1 MIVDGNKTAKSIQ
14 YTLLIALAVI
24 TLLPMLLALVGGF
37 KNLAQLRLDLFGW
50 PDPFLW
56 ENYVDV
62 LHPKRSRFFLSL
74 FNSMLIMSTTVMLG
88 VVLSSFAGFALSR
101 IKFPGR
107 ELIFNIFLVGLL
119 FPPAVAILPLY
130 VELKAIHLLDNYFGV
145 ILPQVAFAL
154 PMQIMLVR
162 SFFKQIPMELEE
174 SATIDGCTQFQFLV
188 RIVIPLSKPVLTTI
202 AILAMVGSW
211 NSYFLPLLILNSE
224 KYFTLPMG
232 VMSFASQYVYNWPL
246 VLAYITLAMVPAVI
260 FYMLA
265 QKYIIEGLT
274 SGAVK
279 Q

>member
-14 YTLLIALAVI
+14 YTLLIALAVL

-88 VVLSSFAGFALSR
+88 VILSSFAGFALSR

-107 ELIFNIFLVGLL
+107 ELIFNFFLVGLL

-130 VELKAIHLLDNYFGV
+130 VQLKSMYLLDNYFGV

-174 SATIDGCTQFQFLV
+174 SATIDGCTQLQFLV

>member
-1 MIVDGNKTAKSIQ
+1 MIVDGNKTAKTIQ
-14 YTLLIALAVI
+14 YTLLIALAVL

-88 VVLSSFAGFALSR
+88 VILSSFAGFALSR

-130 VELKAIHLLDNYFGV
+130 VELKTIHLLDNYFGV

-162 SFFKQIPMELEE
+162 SFFRQIPMELEE
-174 SATIDGCTQFQFLV
+174 SATIDGCTQLQFLV

>member
-1 MIVDGNKTAKSIQ
+1 MIVDGNKTAKTIQ
-14 YTLLIALAVI
+14 YTLLIALAVL

-88 VVLSSFAGFALSR
+88 VILSSFAGFALSR

-107 ELIFNIFLVGLL
+107 ELIFNFFLVGLL

-130 VELKAIHLLDNYFGV
+130 VQLKSMYLLDNYFGV

-174 SATIDGCTQFQFLV
+174 SATIDGCTQLQFLV

>member
-1 MIVDGNKTAKSIQ
+1 MIVDGNKTAKTIQ
-14 YTLLIALAVI
+14 YTLLIALAVL

-88 VVLSSFAGFALSR
+88 VILSSFAGFALSR

-107 ELIFNIFLVGLL
+107 ELIFNFFLVGLL

-130 VELKAIHLLDNYFGV
+130 VQLKNMYLLDNYFGV

-174 SATIDGCTQFQFLV
+174 SATIDGCTQLQFLV

>member
-1 MIVDGNKTAKSIQ
+1 MIVDGNKTAKTIQ
-14 YTLLIALAVI
+14 YTLLISLAVL

-88 VVLSSFAGFALSR
+88 VILSSFAGFALSR

-107 ELIFNIFLVGLL
+107 ELIFNFFLVGLL

-130 VELKAIHLLDNYFGV
+130 VELKTIHLLDNYFGV

-162 SFFKQIPMELEE
+162 SFFRQIPMELEE

-224 KYFTLPMG
+224 KYFTLPLG

-246 VLAYITLAMVPAVI
+246 VLAYITLAMVPAII

>member
-1 MIVDGNKTAKSIQ
+1 MIVDGNKTAKTIQ
-14 YTLLIALAVI
+14 YTLLIALAVL

-88 VVLSSFAGFALSR
+88 VILSSFAGFALSR

-107 ELIFNIFLVGLL
+107 ELIFNFFLVGLL

-130 VELKAIHLLDNYFGV
+130 VQLKNMYLLDNYFGV

-174 SATIDGCTQFQFLV
+174 SATIDGCTQLQFLV

-260 FYMLA
+260 FHMLA

>member
-1 MIVDGNKTAKSIQ
+1 MIVDGNKTAKTIQ
-14 YTLLIALAVI
+14 YTLLIALAVL

-88 VVLSSFAGFALSR
+88 VILSSFAGFALSR

-107 ELIFNIFLVGLL
+107 ELIFNFFLVGLL

-130 VELKAIHLLDNYFGV
+130 VQLKNMYLLDNYFGV

-174 SATIDGCTQFQFLV
+174 SATIDGCTQLQFLV

-265 QKYIIEGLT
+265 QKHIIEGLT

>member
-14 YTLLIALAVI
+14 YTLLIALAVL

-88 VVLSSFAGFALSR
+88 VILSSFAGFALSR

-107 ELIFNIFLVGLL
+107 ELIFNFFLVGLL

-130 VELKAIHLLDNYFGV
+130 VQLKSMYLLDNYFGV

-174 SATIDGCTQFQFLV
+174 SATIDGCTQLQFLV

-246 VLAYITLAMVPAVI
+246 VLAYIT
-260 FYMLA
+260 
-265 QKYIIEGLT
+265 
-274 SGAVK
+274 
-279 Q
+279 

>member
-1 MIVDGNKTAKSIQ
+1 MIVDGNKTAKTIQ
-14 YTLLIALAVI
+14 YTLLIALAVL

-88 VVLSSFAGFALSR
+88 VILSSFAGFALSR

-107 ELIFNIFLVGLL
+107 ELIFNFFLVGLL

-130 VELKAIHLLDNYFGV
+130 VQLKNMYLLDNYFGV

-174 SATIDGCTQFQFLV
+174 SATIDGCTQLQFLV

-260 FYMLA
+260 F
-265 QKYIIEGLT
+265 
-274 SGAVK
+274 
-279 Q
+279 

>member
-14 YTLLIALAVI
+14 YTLLIALAVL

-88 VVLSSFAGFALSR
+88 VILSSFAGFALSR

-107 ELIFNIFLVGLL
+107 ELIFNFFLVGLL

-130 VELKAIHLLDNYFGV
+130 VQLKNMYLLDNYFGV

-174 SATIDGCTQFQFLV
+174 SATIDGCTQLQFLV

>member
-1 MIVDGNKTAKSIQ
+1 MIVDGNKTAKTIQ
-14 YTLLIALAVI
+14 YTLLIALAVL
-24 TLLPMLLALVGGF
+24 TLLPMILALVGGF

-88 VVLSSFAGFALSR
+88 VILSSFAGFALSR

-107 ELIFNIFLVGLL
+107 ELIFNFFLVGLL

-130 VELKAIHLLDNYFGV
+130 VQLKNMYLLDNYFGV

-174 SATIDGCTQFQFLV
+174 SATIDGCTQLQFLV